1 MITVIMAINRYDG
14 YCPKAIES
22 ILNQT
27 MREIELLIVANG
39 PNAEEIESRVL
50 KICKEDSRV
59 KVILSAI
66 GQLAHALNVGIEH
79 ASYGFIA
86 RMDADD
92 ISHAS
97 RLERQL
103 HYLRDKDLDMVGCN
117 AHLIDE
123 NDRELGTRKCAQGS
137 AIANSLPFKNPFIHP
152 SILIKKEVLIKARG
166 YNAGFNS
173 EDYDL
178 WLRLRRMRIKWDN
191 IDEELLQY
199 RIHSNSS
206 QRKLLGY
213 AECTGYALREFI
225 LFKSWIN
232 LSAIFFHF
240 AKALFRSNNIAKSK
254 P

>member
-27 MREIELLIVANG
+27 MREIELLVIANG
-39 PNAEEIESRVL
+39 PNAEEIRSQVL
-50 KICKEDSRV
+50 NLCKEDDRA
-59 KVILSAI
+59 KVFLSPI
-66 GQLAHALNVGIEH
+66 GQLAHALNIGIDN
-79 ASYGFIA
+79 ATYDFIA

-92 ISHAS
+92 VSHTS

-103 HYLRDKDLDMVGCN
+103 HYLVNNDLDMVGCN
-117 AHLIDE
+117 AQLIDE
-123 NDRELGTRKCAQGS
+123 HDKVLGERKCAQGS

-152 SILIKKEVLIKARG
+152 SILIKKDILIKARG

-178 WLRLRRMRIKWDN
+178 WLRLRRMDVRWDN
-191 IDEELLQY
+191 MNEDLLQY
-199 RIHSNSS
+199 RVHTAAS

-213 AECTGYALREFI
+213 AESSGYAMREFI
-225 LFKSWIN
+225 LTKSWTN
-232 LSAIFFHF
+232 CAAIFYHLG
-240 AKALFRSNNIAKSK
+240 KAIFRARK
-254 P
+254 